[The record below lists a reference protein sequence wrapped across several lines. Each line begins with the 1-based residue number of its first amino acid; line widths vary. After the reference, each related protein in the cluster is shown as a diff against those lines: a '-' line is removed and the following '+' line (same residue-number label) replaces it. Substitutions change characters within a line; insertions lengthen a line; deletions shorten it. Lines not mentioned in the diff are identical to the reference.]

1 MLGCC
6 CCASILSEADSIALV
21 NLLPSGSQIVLTA
34 IIFIGKKRFSIN
46 LLSVAC
52 ASTNQTLLW
61 NSSSNFFDKVE
72 FDRIVLMFDPDNAI
86 MKSSSTLDEDYIY
99 QAIKL

>member
-1 MLGCC
+1 
-6 CCASILSEADSIALV
+6 
-21 NLLPSGSQIVLTA
+21 
-34 IIFIGKKRFSIN
+34 
-46 LLSVAC
+46 LSVAC